1 MIIFPKENPVVEH
14 LNSYFLDIPRFIEH
28 YQGEVGT
35 GCAGMSSAAA
45 EAAVFFNKDDLV
57 SVILERRDNGG
68 SRMIG
73 LDEISEIARIENFS
87 VNLYGLEEVFID
99 YWANLPNAAVVYKNL
114 STDFTNLEKL
124 IAKMQ
129 AERLTGYIDVILN
142 ADSGH
147 GRIFFCSG
155 KCLGAS
161 HSWEGWRLNTTGN
174 LWYTLTSRASET
186 GAAFNV
192 LRLPLEKA
200 GPAAA
205 PSSAGAADGNGRRRT
220 MEMLETLLRWLED
233 VVAADNRIKGDF
245 RVLLKKKFVEKAEHF
260 PFLDPFAAEFEYR
273 DQRIECHRDVRDG
286 ELLAGVTESV
296 RELAAELGIG
306 PVFHKAL
313 YPWREKYADV
323 IRRFRIQL

>member
-1 MIIFPKENPVVEH
+1 MIIFPKENPVVEN

-35 GCAGMSSAAA
+35 GCVGMSSASA

-57 SVILERRDNGG
+57 SVILERRNNGG
-68 SRMIG
+68 SRLIG
-73 LDEISEIARIENFS
+73 MEEIAEIAKIENFS
-87 VNLYGLEEVFID
+87 VNLYGLEEAFID
-99 YWANLPNAAVVYKNL
+99 YWANLPDAAVIYKNL

-129 AERLTGYIDVILN
+129 AERLTGYIDVMLN
-142 ADSGH
+142 TDSGR

-161 HSWEGWRLNTTGN
+161 HSWEGWQLNTAGN
-174 LWYTLTSRASET
+174 LWYTLMSKASDT
-186 GAAFNV
+186 GAVFNV

-200 GPAAA
+200 VPAAA
-205 PSSAGAADGNGRRRT
+205 LPAAGPADGNGRQRT
-220 MEMLETLLRWLED
+220 MEMLEELLRRLED
-233 VVAADNRIKGDF
+233 VVVADNRIRGDF

-273 DQRIECHRDVRDG
+273 DQRIECHRDVRNG

-296 RELAAELGIG
+296 RELVAELGIG
-306 PVFHKAL
+306 PMFQKTL
-313 YPWREKYADV
+313 YPWREKYGDV